1 MYDVAIIGTGPAGL
15 SAALTLKLHNKEII
29 WLGSPALSDK
39 VGKSEKIANYP
50 GVPMVSGADLNAA
63 FAAQAREMGLEP
75 KDARVTNIA
84 DMGDRFMVLADN
96 EMYEARTLLLAT
108 GVAVAKGME
117 GEAELLGRGVSYCAT
132 CDGFLYKGKTVA
144 VFCTDER
151 MVHDIRYL
159 EEICGKVYVYTTFGY
174 GASAD
179 NAGGT
184 ENAVVPGNTEILR
197 SPIRKLSG
205 GLKCDSVELADGIK
219 LDVDGVFILRPA
231 IAPAT
236 LFPGLETDGAHI
248 KTGRSQETNY
258 KGCFAA
264 GDCTGR
270 PYQIAKA
277 VGEGNIAAH
286 AILECLSKPE

>member
-1 MYDVAIIGTGPAGL
+1 MYDVAIVGTGPAGL

-29 WLGSPALSDK
+29 WFGSPELSDK

-50 GVPMVSGADLNAA
+50 GVPMVSGADLNAV
-63 FAAQAREMGLEP
+63 FAAQAGEMGLEP
-75 KDARVTNIA
+75 TDARVTNIA
-84 DMGDRFMVLADN
+84 DMGGKFMVLADN
-96 EMYEARTLLLAT
+96 EVYEARVLLLAT
-108 GVAVAKGME
+108 GMASAKGME

-151 MVHDIRYL
+151 MVHDIKYL
-159 EEICGKVYVYTTFGY
+159 EEISGKLYIYTSFGY
-174 GASAD
+174 VTEA
-179 NAGGT
+179 
-184 ENAVVPGNTEILR
+184 ENAEVLAKPFK
-197 SPIRKLSG
+197 KLSG
-205 GLKCDSVELADGIK
+205 GFKCDSIELSDGTK

-248 KTGRSQETNY
+248 KVGRSQETNY

-277 VGEGNIAAH
+277 VGEGNVAAH
-286 AILECLSKPE
+286 AILEYLG

>member
-1 MYDVAIIGTGPAGL
+1 MFDTAIIGTGPAGL
-15 SAALTLKLHNKEII
+15 SAALTLKLHNKDII
-29 WLGSPALSDK
+29 WFGPKEMSDK

-63 FAAQAREMGLEP
+63 FRAQAEELGLEITD
-75 KDARVTNIA
+75 KRVTNIA

-96 EMYEARTLLLAT
+96 EIFEARTVLLAT
-108 GVAVAKGME
+108 GIAAAKGME
-117 GEAELLGRGVSYCAT
+117 NEARLLGSGVSYCAT
-132 CDGFLYKGKTVA
+132 CDGFLYKGKTAA
-144 VFCTDER
+144 VYCTDER
-151 MVHDIRYL
+151 MAHDIKYL
-159 EEICGKVYVYTTFGY
+159 EEICAKLYIYTSFGYTTE
-174 GASAD
+174 A
-179 NAGGT
+179 
-184 ENAVVPGNTEILR
+184 ENAEVLKM
-197 SPIRKLSG
+197 PITKLDG
-205 GLKCDSVELADGIK
+205 AMKRDSAELADGTK

-248 KTGRSQETNY
+248 VAGRGMETNY

-286 AILECLSKPE
+286 SILEYLAE

>member
-1 MYDVAIIGTGPAGL
+1 MKGKNMTYDVAIIGTGPAGL

-29 WLGSPALSDK
+29 WFGSPELSDK

-63 FAAQAREMGLEP
+63 FAAQAKEMGLEP

-84 DMGDRFMVLADN
+84 DMGDKFMVLADN
-96 EMYEARTLLLAT
+96 EMYETRAMLLAT
-108 GVAVAKGME
+108 GMASAKGME

-151 MVHDIRYL
+151 MVHDIKYL
-159 EEICGKVYVYTTFGY
+159 EEISGKLYIYTSFAYETT
-174 GASAD
+174 A
-179 NAGGT
+179 
-184 ENAVVPGNTEILR
+184 ENAEKLGK
-197 SPIRKLSG
+197 PIKKLSG
-205 GLKCDSVELADGIK
+205 GLKCDSIELTDGTK

-248 KTGRSQETNY
+248 KVGRGQETNY

-277 VGEGNIAAH
+277 VGEGNVAAH
-286 AILECLSKPE
+286 SILEYLG